1 MLTHVSN
8 KSKQN
13 VFLFACSEQNNLP
26 NEVVMSRWD
35 DTAKAIWDG
44 ILEWV
49 KARRAD
55 GWTTQKIADRVG
67 VGSRSVITDWI
78 KGNRKAQNAPFSVL
92 LDYLDNTG
100 MDYRDFFPKDDRLLN
115 QGQEGF
121 SHECEQLKERVREL
135 EELLERT
142 RHQRDLAMGEIRAL
156 EKQVER
162 LAPGP
167 KEKAFSQSNTSTHGL
182 SSKAV

>member
-1 MLTHVSN
+1 
-8 KSKQN
+8 
-13 VFLFACSEQNNLP
+13 
-26 NEVVMSRWD
+26 MSRWD

-55 GWTTQKIADRVG
+55 GWTTQKIADRIG

-92 LDYLDNTG
+92 LDYLDNAG
-100 MDYRDFFPKDDRLLN
+100 MDYRDFFPKEDLPPER
-115 QGQEGF
+115 GQTDQSLELA
-121 SHECEQLKERVREL
+121 QLKDRVREL
-135 EELLERT
+135 EGLLERT
-142 RHQRDLAMGEIRAL
+142 RQQRVLAMGEIRAL

-167 KEKAFSQSNTSTHGL
+167 AEKACSQSTTPTRGL

>member
-1 MLTHVSN
+1 
-8 KSKQN
+8 
-13 VFLFACSEQNNLP
+13 
-26 NEVVMSRWD
+26 MSRWD

-78 KGNRKAQNAPFSVL
+78 KGNRKAQNAPFSIL

-100 MDYRDFFPKDDRLLN
+100 MDYRDFFPKDAGSLSKVEVN
-115 QGQEGF
+115 CPQEI
-121 SHECEQLKERVREL
+121 EQLKEKIQEL
-135 EELLERT
+135 EELLEST

-162 LAPGP
+162 LAPSP
-167 KEKAFSQSNTSTHGL
+167 KEKAISQSDTSIHGL
-182 SSKAV
+182 SSKAI